1 MKIYCN
7 KRKQYFIGE
16 DEDMTYWHSNENR
29 AAELSQYE
37 AEVTIARL
45 SKEINGLI
53 ATIK

>member
-16 DEDMTYWHSNENR
+16 DEHMTYWHSNESR
-29 AAELSQYE
+29 AVELSQHE
-37 AEVTIARL
+37 ANMAVSRL
-45 SKEINGLI
+45 SNQINGLI

>member
-16 DEDMTYWHSNENR
+16 DEDMTYWSSNENR
-29 AAELSQYE
+29 AVKLSQHE
-37 AEVTIARL
+37 ANKTIARL
-45 SKEINGLI
+45 SNQINGLI